1 LRNAWTLTKVR
12 MRLALR
18 NRAFIFF
25 GFIFPLIILVP
36 VLAYVSRSA
45 PAAVPYALAS
55 VLAITVMGSF
65 QGLSVQLVTFR
76 EQGILRRF
84 RVAPVGPGAL
94 LASSILSNYILTLP
108 IVTVEFALARRVF
121 HMSQW
126 GNLGGAL
133 LLVTVGV
140 VTFAALGLIVASVTN
155 SAQET
160 QVINQ
165 LVWSAFLLL
174 SGATLPL
181 PILPIWLQRLALFLP
196 ATYLVTGLERVMVAR
211 VGITHI
217 GAEITALVVS
227 AAMAFFLSQ
236 QLFRWEPEAKV
247 GPRAKALAVATFVPF
262 LLLGLWESAR
272 GTLRSAARSDFLSI
286 ERNAPV
292 ERPAPPDRAVP
303 AERPDPLPSSR

>member
-1 LRNAWTLTKVR
+1 MRNAWTLTKVR

-25 GFIFPLIILVP
+25 SLIFPLIFLF
-36 VLAYVSRSA
+36 LFLGLFARSNV
-45 PAAVPYALAS
+45 AAVPYMLAS

-65 QGLSVQLVTFR
+65 WGLSIQLVTFR

-84 RVAPVGPGAL
+84 RVAPVGPGAM

-108 IVTVEFALARRVF
+108 TVTIEFALARRIF
-121 HMSQW
+121 HMQGW
-126 GNLGGAL
+126 GNLGGVFFL
-133 LLVTVGV
+133 ITLGI
-140 VTFAALGLIVASVTN
+140 VTFAALGLIIASVTN
-155 SAQET
+155 STQET

-165 LVWSAFLLL
+165 ILWSAFLFL

-181 PILPIWLQRLALFLP
+181 PMLPIWLQRFALFLP

-211 VGITHI
+211 VGVRQIEP
-217 GAEITALVVS
+217 EIVALAVS

-247 GPRAKALAVATFVPF
+247 GPRAKALAAATIVPF
-262 LLLGLWESAR
+262 LLLGLWETAH
-272 GTLRSAARSDFLSI
+272 GNLRSTARTDFLSI
-286 ERNAPV
+286 ERSAPAD
-292 ERPAPPDRAVP
+292 RPAPLNAPR
-303 AERPDPLPSSR
+303 

>member
-1 LRNAWTLTKVR
+1 MRNAWTLTKVR

-25 GFIFPLIILVP
+25 SLIFPLIFLF
-36 VLAYVSRSA
+36 LFLGLFARSNV
-45 PAAVPYALAS
+45 AAVPYMLAS

-65 QGLSVQLVTFR
+65 WGLSIQLVTFR

-84 RVAPVGPGAL
+84 RVAPVGPGAM

-108 IVTVEFALARRVF
+108 TVAIEFALARRIF
-121 HMSQW
+121 HMQGW
-126 GNLGGAL
+126 GNLGGVFFL
-133 LLVTVGV
+133 ITLGI
-140 VTFAALGLIVASVTN
+140 VTFAALGLIIASVTN
-155 SAQET
+155 STQET

-165 LVWSAFLLL
+165 ILWSAFLFL

-181 PILPIWLQRLALFLP
+181 PMLPIWLQRFALFLP

-211 VGITHI
+211 VGIRQI
-217 GAEITALVVS
+217 EPEIVALAVS

-247 GPRAKALAVATFVPF
+247 GPRAKALAAATIVPF
-262 LLLGLWESAR
+262 LLLGLWETAH
-272 GTLRSAARSDFLSI
+272 GNLRSTARTDFLSI
-286 ERNAPV
+286 ERPASID
-292 ERPAPPDRAVP
+292 RPAPLNAPR
-303 AERPDPLPSSR
+303 

>member
-1 LRNAWTLTKVR
+1 

-25 GFIFPLIILVP
+25 SLIFPMIFLFLF
-36 VLAYVSRSA
+36 LGLFARSNV
-45 PAAVPYALAS
+45 AAVPYMLAS

-65 QGLSVQLVTFR
+65 WGLSIQLVTFR

-84 RVAPVGPGAL
+84 RVAPVGPGAM

-108 IVTVEFALARRVF
+108 TVAIEFALARRVF
-121 HMSQW
+121 HMNQW
-126 GNLGGAL
+126 GNLGGVF
-133 LLVTVGV
+133 LLVTLGI
-140 VTFAALGLIVASVTN
+140 VTFAALGLIIASVTN
-155 SAQET
+155 STQET

-165 LVWSAFLLL
+165 ILWSAFLFL

-181 PILPIWLQRLALFLP
+181 PMLPIWLQRFALFLP

-211 VGITHI
+211 VGVTQI
-217 GAEITALVVS
+217 GAEIIALAVS

-247 GPRAKALAVATFVPF
+247 GSRAKALAVATIVPF
-262 LLLGLWESAR
+262 LLLGLWETAHGS
-272 GTLRSAARSDFLSI
+272 LRTAARNDFLSI
-286 ERNAPV
+286 ERNAPA
-292 ERPAPPDRAVP
+292 ERSSP
-303 AERPDPLPSSR
+303 AEHPTPLTAPRE

>member
-1 LRNAWTLTKVR
+1 

-25 GFIFPLIILVP
+25 SLIFPMIFLFLF
-36 VLAYVSRSA
+36 LGLFARSNV
-45 PAAVPYALAS
+45 AAVPYMLAS

-65 QGLSVQLVTFR
+65 WGLSIQLVTFR

-84 RVAPVGPGAL
+84 RVAPVGPGAM

-108 IVTVEFALARRVF
+108 TVAIEFALARRVF
-121 HMSQW
+121 HMNQW
-126 GNLGGAL
+126 GNLGGVF
-133 LLVTVGV
+133 LLVTLGI
-140 VTFAALGLIVASVTN
+140 VTFAALGLIIASVTN
-155 SAQET
+155 STQET

-165 LVWSAFLLL
+165 ILWSAFLFL

-181 PILPIWLQRLALFLP
+181 PMLPIWLQRFALFLP

-211 VGITHI
+211 VGVTQI
-217 GAEITALVVS
+217 GAEIIALAAS

-247 GPRAKALAVATFVPF
+247 GSRAKALAVATIVPF
-262 LLLGLWESAR
+262 LLLGLWETAHGS
-272 GTLRSAARSDFLSI
+272 LRTAARNDFLSI
-286 ERNAPV
+286 ERNAPA
-292 ERPAPPDRAVP
+292 ERSSP
-303 AERPDPLPSSR
+303 AEHPTPLTAPRE